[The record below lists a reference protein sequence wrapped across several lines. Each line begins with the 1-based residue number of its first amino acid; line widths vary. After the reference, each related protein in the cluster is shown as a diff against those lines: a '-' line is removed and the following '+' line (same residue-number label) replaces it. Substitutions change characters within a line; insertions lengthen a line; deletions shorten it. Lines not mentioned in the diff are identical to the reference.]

1 MLEAVLYFVLGFLS
15 AGLLA
20 LMISPAIW
28 NRAVVLTK
36 RRIESSVPLTLN
48 EIQADKDQLRAE
60 FAMSTR
66 RLEMSIEE
74 LRDKAANQVIEI
86 NRKREELDKLT
97 AESKERVSTIQE
109 LDSKASEQ
117 RAKLEEREQQL
128 FDLNERYQE
137 VEEKLELRVHELED
151 LKFQLTNSQEKING
165 QKIELAARDATIDNL
180 NDTISTLSVD
190 QENIPDEF
198 RKVKQQL
205 SSTKTK
211 LGKITKNCQE
221 LEQQAADNQ
230 LKYQE
235 AVNRLEKRDRELAA
249 LREASGDDDAVN
261 AELKRQLL
269 DEKERIVELEA
280 KLASQ
285 VLNTE
290 ALLNDASN
298 ENVQS
303 ALSSIRDK
311 LDKTDE
317 ELQEVIDERDSLMQE
332 LSVLREEKGSDWEAE
347 RRDNAILRE
356 RINDMAAQIT
366 AMTAALEGDESPI
379 EEILAANDKSKTKK
393 TGSSKNPET
402 LAERIRA
409 IQEASVSRN

>member
-20 LMISPAIW
+20 LMVSPAIW

-74 LRDKAANQVIEI
+74 LREKAANQIIEI
-86 NRKREELDKLT
+86 NRKREELDKL
-97 AESKERVSTIQE
+97 AEEGDERLATIQQ
-109 LDSKASEQ
+109 LDAQASEQ
-117 RAKLEEREQQL
+117 RVKLEEREQQITE
-128 FDLNERYQE
+128 LNNRYHD
-137 VEEKLELRVHELED
+137 VEEKLELRVRDLED
-151 LKFQLTNSQEKING
+151 LKFQLSTSEERLNG

-190 QENIPDEF
+190 DKNIPDEF
-198 RKVKQQL
+198 KKLKQQL
-205 SSTKTK
+205 STTKSRLNK
-211 LGKITKNCQE
+211 VSQKNLE
-221 LEQQAADNQ
+221 LERQFSEGKS
-230 LKYQE
+230 KYQD
-235 AVNRLEKRDRELAA
+235 AISRLERRERDLSA
-249 LREASGDDDAVN
+249 LREASGKEDSVN
-261 AELKRQLL
+261 AELTRQLIE
-269 DEKERIVELEA
+269 EKNRSVELES

-298 ENVQS
+298 ENVQA
-303 ALSSIRDK
+303 ALSSVKDK
-311 LDKTDE
+311 LEMISSDLRDA
-317 ELQEVIDERDSLMQE
+317 VAERDE
-332 LSVLREEKGSDWEAE
+332 LSLELSTLKEEKGSDWETE

-366 AMTAALEGDESPI
+366 AMTATLEGDGSPI
-379 EEILAANDKSKTKK
+379 EEILSADEKYSSKKA
-393 TGSSKNPET
+393 GSSKNPET
-402 LAERIRA
+402 LADRIRA
-409 IQEASVSRN
+409 IQEAGSSGS